1 MKNRFHKFTSAAFG
15 PAFVWLLI
23 ALSAFAQGLQPD
35 VAMLSD
41 GQLHVVMCGTGSPL
55 ADATRAS
62 ACVAVVA
69 AGEVILIDT
78 GPGSWRQVALNKLP
92 AQNVSAVLLTHFHSD
107 HIGDLGETIT
117 QSWIA
122 GRAKPLEVYGPPGV
136 EKVVAGFA
144 QAYSLDVDYRVVHH
158 SDQMLPRAGA
168 GAVARIVNLKSADE
182 AATVF
187 ERNGLKVI
195 AFKVEHDP
203 VKPAY
208 GYRLDYH
215 GRSVVISGDTT
226 KSANLAKHAAGADL
240 LIHEVL
246 AKDILTIASANLER
260 GGDKRRAK
268 LTRDILTYHASPIDA
283 AEIAATAKVET
294 LVFTHMVPP
303 LNPPVTEQMFLRGVA
318 EIFKGKVVIAKDG
331 LRFDLPARN

>member
-1 MKNRFHKFTSAAFG
+1 MKNHQKEFSKATFG
-15 PAFVWLLI
+15 LWIV
-23 ALSAFAQGLQPD
+23 ALSTFAQQQQPD

-41 GQLHVVMCGTGSPL
+41 GGLHVVMCGTGSPL
-55 ADATRAS
+55 ADPNRAS

-69 AGEVILIDT
+69 GGEVILVDT

-92 AQNVSAVLLTHFHSD
+92 IQNLGAILLTHFHSD
-107 HIGDLGETIT
+107 HIGDLGEAIT

-122 GRAKPLEVYGPPGV
+122 GRAKPIEVYGPPGV
-136 EKVVAGFA
+136 DKVVGGFA
-144 QAYSLDVDYRVVHH
+144 QAYSLDVDYRTAHH
-158 SDQMLPRAGA
+158 TEQMLPRAAA
-168 GAVARIVNLKSADE
+168 GAVAREVKLKTADD

-208 GYRLDYH
+208 GYRFDYH
-215 GRSVVISGDTT
+215 GRSVVISGDTA
-226 KSANLAKHAAGADL
+226 KSTNLAKHAVGADL
-240 LIHEVL
+240 LIHDVL
-246 AKDILTIASANLER
+246 AKDVMTIASNNLER
-260 GGDKRRAK
+260 AGDKRRAK
-268 LTRDILTYHASPIDA
+268 LTRDILSYHASPVEA
-283 AEIAATAKVET
+283 AEVAATARVET

-303 LNPPVTEQMFLRGVA
+303 INPPVTEQMFLRGVA
-318 EIFKGKVVIAKDG
+318 DVFKGRVVIAKDG

>member
-1 MKNRFHKFTSAAFG
+1 MKKRKRECSKATFG
-15 PAFVWLLI
+15 LWIV
-23 ALSAFAQGLQPD
+23 ALSVLAQGQQPD

-41 GQLHVVMCGTGSPL
+41 GAL
-55 ADATRAS
+55 

-69 AGEVILIDT
+69 GGEVILVDI

-92 AQNVSAVLLTHFHSD
+92 TQNVSAILLTHFHSD
-107 HIGDLGETIT
+107 HIGDLGEAIT

-136 EKVVAGFA
+136 ETVVGGFA
-144 QAYSLDVDYRVVHH
+144 QAYSLDVGYRIAHH
-158 SDQMLPRAGA
+158 TEQMLPRAAA
-168 GAVARIVNLKSADE
+168 GAVSREVKLKTPDD

-208 GYRLDYH
+208 GYRLDYR
-215 GRSVVISGDTT
+215 GRSVVISGDTA
-226 KSANLAKHAAGADL
+226 KSANLARHAAGADL
-240 LIHEVL
+240 LIHDVL
-246 AKDILTIASANLER
+246 AKDVMTFASNNLER
-260 GGDKRRAK
+260 AGDKRRAQ
-268 LTRDILTYHASPIDA
+268 LARDILSYHASPAEA
-283 AEIAATAKVET
+283 AEIAATARVET

-303 LNPPVTEQMFLRGVA
+303 INPPVTEQMFLRGVA
-318 EIFKGKVVIAKDG
+318 DIFKGRVVIAKDG

>member
-1 MKNRFHKFTSAAFG
+1 MKKHLAKSLIVAAG
-15 PAFVWLLI
+15 LLI
-23 ALSAFAQGLQPD
+23 AVSSAFAQGQPD
-35 VAMLSD
+35 MAMLSD

-55 ADATRAS
+55 ADANRAS

-69 AGEVILIDT
+69 GGEVVLIDA
-78 GPGSWRQVALNKLP
+78 GPGSWRQAALNKLP
-92 AQNVSAVLLTHFHSD
+92 AQNLSAILLTHFHSD
-107 HIGDLGETIT
+107 HIGDLGEAIT

-122 GRAKPLEVYGPPGV
+122 GRAKPLDVYGPPGV
-136 EKVVAGFA
+136 DKVVAGFA
-144 QAYSLDVDYRVVHH
+144 QAYSLDVEYRVVHH
-158 SDQMLPRAGA
+158 ADQMMPRAAA
-168 GAVARIVNLKSADE
+168 GAVAREVKLKIADE

-187 ERNGLKVI
+187 DRNGLKVT

-215 GRSVVISGDTT
+215 GRSVVISGDTI
-226 KSANLAKHAAGADL
+226 KSTNLAKHAAGADL

-246 AKDILTIASANLER
+246 AKDVMSFAANNLER
-260 GGDKRRAK
+260 VGDKRRAK
-268 LTRDILTYHASPIDA
+268 LSRDILTYHASPADA
-283 AEIAATAKVET
+283 AEVAATAKVET

-303 LNPPVTEQMFLRGVA
+303 INPPVTEQMFLRGVA
-318 EIFKGKVVIAKDG
+318 DIFKGNVVIAKDG

>member
-1 MKNRFHKFTSAAFG
+1 MKNHLPKCSIAVFG
-15 PAFVWLLI
+15 LLI
-23 ALSAFAQGLQPD
+23 AAISAFPQAQQSD
-35 VAMLSD
+35 MAMLTD

-55 ADATRAS
+55 ADANRAS

-69 AGEVILIDT
+69 GGEVILIDT
-78 GPGSWRQVALNKLP
+78 GPGSWRQVALNKVP
-92 AQNVSAVLLTHFHSD
+92 AQNVSAILLTHFHSD
-107 HIGDLGETIT
+107 HIGDLGEAIT
-117 QSWIA
+117 QTWLA

-136 EKVVAGFA
+136 ERVVAGFA
-144 QAYSLDVDYRVVHH
+144 QAYSLDVDYRIAHH
-158 SDQMLPRAGA
+158 TEQLLPRAASGA
-168 GAVARIVNLKSADE
+168 AAREVKLKTPDE

-208 GYRLDYH
+208 GYRLDYR
-215 GRSVVISGDTT
+215 GRSAVISGDTT
-226 KSANLAKHAAGADL
+226 KNANVVRHATGADL

-246 AKDILTIASANLER
+246 AKDVLTFASNSLER
-260 GGDKRRAK
+260 AGDKRRAT
-268 LTRDILTYHASPIDA
+268 LTRDIIDYHTSPVEA
-283 AEIAATAKVET
+283 AEVAAAAKVET

-303 LNPPVTEQMFLRGVA
+303 INPPVTEQMFLRGVA
-318 EIFKGKVVIAKDG
+318 DVFKGKVVIAKDG

>member
-1 MKNRFHKFTSAAFG
+1 MKNHQQKCLIASFG
-15 PAFVWLLI
+15 LLI
-23 ALSAFAQGLQPD
+23 FAISALAQGQQPD

-69 AGEVILIDT
+69 GGEVILIDT

-92 AQNVSAVLLTHFHSD
+92 VQNVSAVLLTHFHSD
-107 HIGDLGETIT
+107 HIGDLGEAMT

-122 GRAKPLEVYGPPGV
+122 GRNQPLEVYGPPGV
-136 EKVVAGFA
+136 EKIVAGFA
-144 QAYSLDVDYRVVHH
+144 QAYSLDVEYRIAHH
-158 SDQMLPRAGA
+158 TEQMLPRAAA
-168 GAVARIVNLKSADE
+168 GAVAHEVKLKSADE
-182 AATVF
+182 AVTVF

-226 KSANLAKHAAGADL
+226 KSANLARHAAGADL

-246 AKDILTIASANLER
+246 AKDVLTFAANNLER
-260 GGDKRRAK
+260 AGDKRRAK
-268 LTRDILTYHASPIDA
+268 LTRDILSYHASPTEA

-303 LNPPVTEQMFLRGVA
+303 INPPVMEQMFLRGVA
-318 EIFKGKVVIAKDG
+318 EIYKGKVVIAKDG
-331 LRFDLPARN
+331 MRFDLPARN

>member
-1 MKNRFHKFTSAAFG
+1 MKKQLSTLLAVS
-15 PAFVWLLI
+15 WLM
-23 ALSAFAQGLQPD
+23 LSAGLVSAQQQAD
-35 VAMLSD
+35 TAMLSD

-69 AGEVILIDT
+69 GGEVVLIDV
-78 GPGSWRQVALNKLP
+78 GPGSWRQVAVNRIP
-92 AQNVSAVLLTHFHSD
+92 TAFVSAVLMTHFHSD
-107 HIGDLGETIT
+107 HIGDLGEAIT
-117 QSWIA
+117 QTWLA

-136 EKVVAGFA
+136 EQVVAGFA
-144 QAYSLDVDYRVVHH
+144 QAYSLDVEYRVAHH
-158 SDQMLPRAGA
+158 TEAMLPRDAA
-168 GAVARIVNLKSADE
+168 RAVAREVKLKADAE
-182 AATVF
+182 VAVVF
-187 ERNGLKVI
+187 DRNGLKVT

-208 GYRLDYH
+208 GYRLDYK
-215 GRSVVISGDTT
+215 GRSVIVSGDTA

-240 LIHEVL
+240 LIHDVL
-246 AKDILTIASANLER
+246 AKDVMTMAAANAER
-260 GGDKRRAK
+260 AGDKRRAK
-268 LTRDILTYHASPIDA
+268 LVRDILTYHASPTEA
-283 AEIAATAKVET
+283 AEIAAEARVET

-318 EIFKGKVVIAKDG
+318 DIFKGKVVLAKDG

>member
-1 MKNRFHKFTSAAFG
+1 MKNHLRECSIAAS
-15 PAFVWLLI
+15 VLLI
-23 ALSAFAQGLQPD
+23 VAVSALAQGQPD

-41 GQLHVVMCGTGSPL
+41 GQLHVVICGTGSPL
-55 ADATRAS
+55 TDANRAS

-69 AGEVILIDT
+69 GGEVILIDT
-78 GPGSWRQVALNKLP
+78 GPGSWRQVALNKVP
-92 AQNVSAVLLTHFHSD
+92 AQNVSAILLTHFHSD
-107 HIGDLGETIT
+107 HIGDLGEAIT
-117 QSWIA
+117 QSWLA

-144 QAYSLDVDYRVVHH
+144 QAYSLDVDYRIAHH
-158 SDQMLPRAGA
+158 TEQILPRAA
-168 GAVARIVNLKSADE
+168 SGAVSREVRLQTADA

-187 ERNGLKVI
+187 ERNGLRVI

-208 GYRLDYH
+208 GYRLDYR
-215 GRSVVISGDTT
+215 GRSAVISGDTT
-226 KSANLAKHAAGADL
+226 KSANLVRHATGADL

-246 AKDILTIASANLER
+246 AKDVLTFASNNLER
-260 GGDKRRAK
+260 AGDKRRAT
-268 LTRDILTYHASPIDA
+268 LTRDIIDYHTSPVEA
-283 AEIAATAKVET
+283 AEVAAAAKVET

-303 LNPPVTEQMFLRGVA
+303 INPPVTEQMFLRGVA
-318 EIFKGKVVIAKDG
+318 DIFKGKVVIANDG

>member
-1 MKNRFHKFTSAAFG
+1 MKDRLQKCLVAAF
-15 PAFVWLLI
+15 AWLI
-23 ALSAFAQGLQPD
+23 VVSSALAQGLQAD

-55 ADATRAS
+55 ADASRAS

-69 AGEVILIDT
+69 GGEVILIDT

-92 AQNVSAVLLTHFHSD
+92 VQNVSAVLLTHFHSD
-107 HIGDLGETIT
+107 HIGDLGEAIT

-122 GRAKPLEVYGPPGV
+122 GRKQPLEVYGPPGV
-136 EKVVAGFA
+136 EKIVAGFA
-144 QAYSLDVDYRVVHH
+144 QAYSLDVDYRVAHH
-158 SDQMLPRAGA
+158 SDQMLPRAAA
-168 GAVARIVNLKSADE
+168 GAVAHEVKLKSADE
-182 AATVF
+182 AVTVF

-226 KSANLAKHAAGADL
+226 KSANLARHAAGADL

-246 AKDILTIASANLER
+246 AKDVLTFAANNLER
-260 GGDKRRAK
+260 AGDKRRAK
-268 LTRDILTYHASPIDA
+268 LTRDILSYHASPTEA

-303 LNPPVTEQMFLRGVA
+303 INPPVTEQMFLRGVA
-318 EIFKGKVVIAKDG
+318 EIYKGKVVIAKDG
-331 LRFDLPARN
+331 MRFDLPARN

>member
-1 MKNRFHKFTSAAFG
+1 MKNRLQKCLVAAF
-15 PAFVWLLI
+15 AWFILVI
-23 ALSAFAQGLQPD
+23 SALAQGLQAD

-69 AGEVILIDT
+69 GGEVILIDT

-92 AQNVSAVLLTHFHSD
+92 VQNVSAVLLTHFHSD
-107 HIGDLGETIT
+107 HIGDLGEAMT

-122 GRAKPLEVYGPPGV
+122 GRNQPLEVYGPPGV
-136 EKVVAGFA
+136 EKIVAGFA
-144 QAYSLDVDYRVVHH
+144 QAYSLDVEYRIAHH
-158 SDQMLPRAGA
+158 TEQMLPRAAA
-168 GAVARIVNLKSADE
+168 GAVAHEVKLKSADE
-182 AATVF
+182 AVTVF

-226 KSANLAKHAAGADL
+226 KSANLARHAAGADL

-246 AKDILTIASANLER
+246 AKDVLTFAANNLER
-260 GGDKRRAK
+260 AGDKRRAK
-268 LTRDILTYHASPIDA
+268 LTRDILSYHASPTEA

-303 LNPPVTEQMFLRGVA
+303 INPPVMEQMFLRGVA
-318 EIFKGKVVIAKDG
+318 EIYKGKVVIAKDG
-331 LRFDLPARN
+331 MRFDLPARN